1 MTNKFTLGR
10 LFNRLRRGLF
20 FSSALCISSLS
31 IAVDTGNGGLSD
43 DWETANGR
51 DPLVADYMVSAGY
64 DQNCA
69 IDDKG
74 VVCGGY
80 NRFGQLNKNS
90 SVSVPVFNSAT
101 SFSFDENNQD
111 LYIGDAVAEGAT
123 AYSITGSDIEITEGG
138 GLIFLSSPN
147 YEIKSSFTETVTATN
162 ASGSAS
168 QVINIT
174 INDLE
179 EAPVFTSLANFYVTE
194 IAEAADKTI
203 SVTVAE
209 NQNGLGNVYVID
221 GQQKKSITLEVGT
234 KYLFNHPTNHPLK
247 FSTTE
252 DGTLGGGAEYTI
264 GIDTSSN
271 GITTIIASPD
281 TPTTLY
287 YYCSIHTGMGAIA
300 QATVT
305 QTDIG
310 SLAANDDD
318 GDDLTFSI
326 SGADASVVSLDRIS
340 GMMLLNVVPDFN
352 TKNQYSIVASVSD
365 GSTSVEKATY
375 ININALNHVDDSCAK
390 EFYPEKP
397 SPVESDEIYRYYEY
411 SWQSN
416 PPLCVNIRQPEL
428 LEDEWEAKV
437 IDGLTFA
444 KNALGMI
451 IPVNTFVVDQRNAST
466 ETLRQIDRDLCK
478 IRGQGGPDLE
488 SCVNNSD
495 PWGNRFAAAGVA
507 HTGLYNG
514 GELNYFRD
522 IWTDTGLP
530 VRILM
535 HEYYHTYQNSMKFYF
550 EDDERF
556 GIRIDWED
564 DPDTHFYPRDKIIFP
579 GWLEEGGADFAGWAL
594 EAKFDNSRDVRKS
607 MIESLDAARNVV
619 NVAASQGD
627 SVSLDDYTYKGY
639 LYESTDNP
647 NNGIA
652 REFAYAYSGGFMALV
667 YLWSLDDANYKKII
681 VDYYKIYAE
690 RDRANP
696 GQGWKDAFEEL
707 FGMTMDKFYEDF
719 DSFMRKSREEQI
731 AAIKSNEDWRKAS
744 FLDTDDD
751 GVDDKADAF
760 PNDPSETIDTDSDG
774 IGNNADTDDDNDS
787 VLDGDDAFPLDAT
800 ESIDTDSDGVGDNSD
815 AFPNDASETLDNDSD
830 GVGDNSDAFPN
841 NALYKADSDSDGM
854 PDAWETRYG
863 LDPNDPSDATSD
875 IDNDGVAALDEFLAG
890 TIPSG
895 SLDID
900 GNAQYDAL
908 TDGLLLL
915 RGMFGLDG
923 DALVAGTVA
932 FDAAFTASV
941 DIESRIATLG
951 DLADIDGNGEIDA
964 LTDGLLT
971 LRYLFGLEGDT
982 LIAGVVAS
990 DATRTTSVDIEA
1002 YLKTLMPAL

>member
-1 MTNKFTLGR
+1 MT
-10 LFNRLRRGLF
+10 
-20 FSSALCISSLS
+20 S
-31 IAVDTGNGGLSD
+31 
-43 DWETANGR
+43 
-51 DPLVADYMVSAGY
+51 
-64 DQNCA
+64 
-69 IDDKG
+69 
-74 VVCGGY
+74 
-80 NRFGQLNKNS
+80 
-90 SVSVPVFNSAT
+90 
-101 SFSFDENNQD
+101 
-111 LYIGDAVAEGAT
+111 VAEGAT

-221 GQQKKSITLEVGT
+221 GQQRKSITLDVGT

-287 YYCSIHTGMGAIA
+287 YYCSIHSGMGAIA
-300 QATVT
+300 EAKVT

-340 GMMLLNVVPDFN
+340 GMMQLNVVPDFN

-365 GSTSVEKATY
+365 GTTSVEKATY
-375 ININALNHVDDSCAK
+375 ININALNQSDDSCAK

-437 IDGLTFA
+437 IDSLTFA

-564 DPDTHFYPRDKIIFP
+564 DPETHLFPRDKIIFP

-731 AAIKSNEDWRKAS
+731 AAIKSNEDWRNAS

-751 GVDDKADAF
+751 GVDDKDDAF
-760 PNDPSETIDTDSDG
+760 PNDPSETIDTDS
-774 IGNNADTDDDNDS
+774 
-787 VLDGDDAFPLDAT
+787 VM
-800 ESIDTDSDGVGDNSD
+800 V
-815 AFPNDASETLDNDSD
+815 
-830 GVGDNSDAFPN
+830 
-841 NALYKADSDSDGM
+841 
-854 PDAWETRYG
+854 
-863 LDPNDPSDATSD
+863 
-875 IDNDGVAALDEFLAG
+875 
-890 TIPSG
+890 
-895 SLDID
+895 
-900 GNAQYDAL
+900 
-908 TDGLLLL
+908 
-915 RGMFGLDG
+915 
-923 DALVAGTVA
+923 
-932 FDAAFTASV
+932 
-941 DIESRIATLG
+941 
-951 DLADIDGNGEIDA
+951 
-964 LTDGLLT
+964 
-971 LRYLFGLEGDT
+971 
-982 LIAGVVAS
+982 
-990 DATRTTSVDIEA
+990 
-1002 YLKTLMPAL
+1002 